1 MIGTPPRCK
10 TSKITF
16 ACTCRLLQ
24 TSEVV
29 LMNPVTKILGALRVI
44 ARHPVNR
51 HRKLKAVLEY
61 GFIQT
66 AARLVPGDICV
77 EFPNH
82 TRLLVSPR
90 MKGAAHYIAPRL
102 CEFEEMAFVMHFLR
116 PGELFVD
123 VGANVGAFTILAA
136 GVAGAKVRAFEPNP
150 DTFEM
155 LERNVRL
162 NGLQERV
169 TPVRAA
175 VGQSEGTIQLTT
187 DLGTENHVTTGATA
201 KNSATVKMVTL
212 DKELSEA
219 APDLLKVDTEGFETE
234 VFSGATNLLQRPQLR
249 AMIVER
255 SDSGKR
261 YGFDEAALH
270 RQIRQCGFIP
280 CRYDPFAR
288 RLSRVENEVL
298 GNIIYVRDI
307 PGTDVVLRAAPAFKL
322 DDLSV

>member
-1 MIGTPPRCK
+1 
-10 TSKITF
+10 
-16 ACTCRLLQ
+16 
-24 TSEVV
+24 
-29 LMNPVTKILGALRVI
+29 MNLITKIVGALRN
-44 ARHPVNR
+44 AANHPINH
-51 HRKLKAVLEY
+51 HRKFKAVLEY
-61 GFIQT
+61 GLVQVAT
-66 AARLVPGDICV
+66 RLVPGDICV

-82 TRLLVSPR
+82 THLLVSPH
-90 MKGAAHYIAPRL
+90 MKGAAHYITPRL

-123 VGANVGAFTILAA
+123 VGANVGAFTVLAA
-136 GVAGAKVRAFEPNP
+136 GVAGAAVRAFEPNP
-150 DTFEM
+150 GTFEM

-169 TPVRAA
+169 NSVCAA
-175 VGQSEGTIQLTT
+175 VGQSEGTVQLTT
-187 DLGTENHVTTGATA
+187 NLGTENYVTTGATA
-201 KNSATVKMVTL
+201 KNSAIVKMIAL

-234 VFSGATNLLQRPQLR
+234 VFSGATNLLKRPRLR

-255 SDSGKR
+255 CNNGVR
-261 YGFDEAALH
+261 YGFDEAVLH
-270 RQIRQCGFIP
+270 LQIRQCGFIP

-288 RLSRVENEVL
+288 RLSRVENEAL

-307 PGTDVVLRAAPAFKL
+307 PDTDAVLRAAPVFKL